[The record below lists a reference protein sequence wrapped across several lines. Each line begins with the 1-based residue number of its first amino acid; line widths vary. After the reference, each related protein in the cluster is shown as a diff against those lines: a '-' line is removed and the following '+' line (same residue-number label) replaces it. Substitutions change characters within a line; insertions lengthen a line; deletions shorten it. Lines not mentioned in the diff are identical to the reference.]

1 MRERF
6 SRGEKN
12 IAKYDLLEKR
22 MTLLQQPSKKYKTS
36 SPMIFASKLYH
47 KRFFDP
53 LAHLT
58 ILAALPL
65 FREHETAVCVLISLL
80 FCTLIEDAILSK

>member
-1 MRERF
+1 
-6 SRGEKN
+6 
-12 IAKYDLLEKR
+12 
-22 MTLLQQPSKKYKTS
+22 
-36 SPMIFASKLYH
+36 MIFASKLYH